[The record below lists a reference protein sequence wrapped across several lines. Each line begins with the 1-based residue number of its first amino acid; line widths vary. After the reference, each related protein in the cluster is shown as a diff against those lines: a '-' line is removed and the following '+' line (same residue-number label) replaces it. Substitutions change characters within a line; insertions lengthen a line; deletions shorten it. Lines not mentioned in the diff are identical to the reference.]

1 MQKKLLGVVLMGV
14 VGMSLGIRAAE
25 DCSPKT
31 KEKELLG
38 LHTAKKPEQGHHS
51 GNDLTHDFI
60 TCHNDKNELVKHELF
75 DIFGNV
81 YHHLHDLKNRLT
93 ASEKDEPS
101 CGEKIYGVVLASA
114 MLTYG
119 MRYAHVATQGWR
131 AAAALGG
138 NLSAS
143 LSATP
148 FIGGGLKWATG
159 AFGVGATKL
168 ATIATPW
175 AGCIA
180 GILLAGKTVY
190 DCKEL
195 FSKEKFAECKAR
207 CQAQLDLEKEVYIKA
222 HEAERKKMSIDEA
235 HAATNKLDKTYTI
248 TESGVKWH
256 MLWHAARNNIYA
268 IGDASLKLGVAS
280 LAVVVLGM
288 LAQQNK

>member
-1 MQKKLLGVVLMGV
+1 MQKKLFGVVLMGILS
-14 VGMSLGIRAAE
+14 MSLGVCAAE
-25 DCSPKT
+25 DKPQS
-31 KEKELLG
+31 LLEW
-38 LHTAKKPEQGHHS
+38 HTAKKIARDEHYS
-51 GNDLTHDFI
+51 SKDLSHDFV
-60 TCHNDKNELVKHELF
+60 NYLGDKGQEVKKDLF
-75 DIFGNV
+75 DIFGNI
-81 YHHLHDLKNRLT
+81 YHHLHDFKDRLV
-93 ASEKDEPS
+93 AQEKDEPS
-101 CGEKIYGVVLASA
+101 CGEKIYGVALASA

-168 ATIATPW
+168 ATVATPW

-180 GILLAGKTVY
+180 GVLLASKTLY

-195 FSKEKFAECKAR
+195 FSKEKFDACKKQ
-207 CQAQLDLEKEVYIKA
+207 CQAQLDLEKKAFIKA
-222 HEAERKKMSIDEA
+222 NKKEAQKMTVEQHDEA
-235 HAATNKLDKTYTI
+235 KAWLDKAYTI
-248 TESGVKWH
+248 TDGGVKWH

-268 IGDASLKLGVAS
+268 IGDASFKIGVAS